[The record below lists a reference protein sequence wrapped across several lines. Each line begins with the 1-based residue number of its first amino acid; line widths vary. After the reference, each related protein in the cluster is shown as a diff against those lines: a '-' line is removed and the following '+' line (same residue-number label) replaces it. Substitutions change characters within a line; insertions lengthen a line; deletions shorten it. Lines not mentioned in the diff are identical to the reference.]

1 MVENVVLKSL
11 VWVEFSLL
19 DWIKWTIYLM
29 LDDMIP
35 FKPFPSP
42 SLPFIFYPG
51 MRNCWVYLFNGERG
65 EEGDSDDIQTVDSF
79 VRVLQTFRGI
89 IRRTVPQFHVFTEPG
104 LCNVLLH
111 VLQEETGA
119 RWTFLYFLVPEQFLF
134 PPNLYVL
141 TFDRKQ

>member
-1 MVENVVLKSL
+1 
-11 VWVEFSLL
+11 
-19 DWIKWTIYLM
+19 M
-29 LDDMIP
+29 LDDSIQAVS
-35 FKPFPSP
+35 F
-42 SLPFIFYPG
+42 SLASFYFLS
-51 MRNCWVYLFNGERG
+51 RNAKLLSLSFQWRERR